1 MPTLPLLRDPQPRV
15 ARRIEQGL
23 VAQREKRDADRH
35 GNRLALSQIGK
46 CARDL
51 WAAVNWVPEDEE
63 LPPHVLGIFEH
74 GNVIEAHV
82 VNLLRIGG
90 YAVRNLDPA
99 TGEQYRVSDFDNRV
113 SGRTD
118 GQIATDRW
126 EWMLLEIKSANARQ
140 FAVAQGHGI
149 AAWKPEYV
157 AQVQAYMGYTELDA
171 CLFVVFNKNDF
182 RLNELGRWVSDSI
195 YSERIRFDQDRFD
208 ELREK
213 AGAIVD
219 SLVLLD
225 RPAAATSQFCK
236 FCKYCNRNKWC
247 WDAATGVVFDD

>member
-1 MPTLPLLRDPQPRV
+1 MPTLPLLRDPQPQV
-15 ARRIEQGL
+15 ARRIEKGL
-23 VAQREKRDADRH
+23 VALREKRDADRH
-35 GNRLALSQIGK
+35 GDRLALSQIGK
-46 CARDL
+46 CARNL
-51 WAAVNWVPEDEE
+51 WAAVNRIPEDEP

-74 GNVIEAHV
+74 GNAIEAHV
-82 VNLLRIGG
+82 ARLLGIGG
-90 YAVRNLDPA
+90 YIVRTTDWR
-99 TGEQYRVSDFDNRV
+99 TGEQFRVSDFDNRV

-118 GQIATDRW
+118 GEITDG
-126 EWMLLEIKSANARQ
+126 EKPDMLLEIKSANARQ
-140 FAVAQGHGI
+140 FAVLRGCGV

-157 AQVQAYMGYTELDA
+157 DQVQMYMGYTGLDT

-182 RLNELGRWVSDSI
+182 VLENERWTPDSI
-195 YSERIRFDQDRFD
+195 YAERIRFDKGRFD

-236 FCKYCNRNKWC
+236 FCKYCNRNAWC
-247 WDAATGVVFDD
+247 WRVTTGVSFDA